1 MAMHLPWINALTRH
15 TNCLLTQQPGQVFH
29 AMSREFEST
38 LIRCALAATGGSRMD
53 AARLLGI
60 GRNTI
65 TRKIHA
71 FGLDD
76 INAQSGQMLKS
87 QPRLQPK
94 NNKPHRGESDGEITK
109 HHFTL

>member
-1 MAMHLPWINALTRH
+1 M
-15 TNCLLTQQPGQVFH
+15 CH
-29 AMSREFEST
+29 ATSQKFESP
-38 LIRCALAATGGSRMD
+38 LIRCAFATTGRGRMD
-53 AARLLGI
+53 AGRLLGI

-76 INAQSGQMLKS
+76 VNAQSGQMLKS
-87 QPRLQPK
+87 QPRSQPK